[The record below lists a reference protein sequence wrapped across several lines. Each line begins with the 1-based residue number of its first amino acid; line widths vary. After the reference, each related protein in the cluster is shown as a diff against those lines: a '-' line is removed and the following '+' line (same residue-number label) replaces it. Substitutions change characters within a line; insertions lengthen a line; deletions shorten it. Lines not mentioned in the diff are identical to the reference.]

1 MRKKI
6 KKYGP
11 GGTAPPGGFI
21 ATLLDNL
28 GAVPVNGG
36 VTGNHMLSGTLDAD
50 SIAAASINQFANA
63 NIPPNLMGDYR
74 RGSIN
79 AVMEGGTPGQF
90 NFMNQF
96 MANNNLPAASTPPS
110 INTDPFQF
118 MPQVGLQNQMAA
130 DDQAL
135 QLAGPINTAGP
146 QVGMPVS
153 YRQPPAP
160 VTGTPAAGLPANQ
173 PFNFQMPSLPGV
185 TAPQAMLS
193 GPGGINL
200 NAVSGLGIAPPENQS
215 NLSVSGETSLARGL
229 LDQFGTQAV
238 GALEQHANVVN
249 TQEFDN
255 MAAAVNKTTRAANL
269 LKKAAGKKG
278 AEALAKFNATG
289 VGSKLAEV
297 AGSKFGTFLSSGA
310 GAATSA
316 GVGLL
321 GKKIQQWDQKDGNYS
336 KAGAMGGGALQG
348 AAIGSALGP
357 IGTVVGAGVGAA
369 IGAAQKKK
377 FDAQARYQD
386 VVDGANEGAAEAS
399 QSLAKRAI
407 LNTFPIEGIKEQVY
421 NLGGETEPEAIA
433 GAMPTALELAA
444 AQQMNRMVDPMTGN
458 MMKEN
463 HPLAA
468 EYIDNDLMNIGQRTW
483 LNSQTEADP
492 NLRPAWSAG
501 AVSNLMQTAY
511 PGFKNSTAHAGYM
524 QDVLFGDNKANFT
537 GGRTSLKTS
546 FVPGTVLTQGRG
558 SNSDM
563 NYRQM
568 KKTVEQYDPNK
579 STPMHG
585 DVIIGSYVNDAGET
599 MYQIQG
605 GNMAD
610 TLYTKDLSAK
620 EIRNKYPMA
629 LMPPQMK
636 HGGHTNDPDY
646 LAEGGEMIQHAPGD
660 LPKTDNN
667 GSVTPITKTI
677 ARINGDKHSAPSGGV
692 GMEGKESARIYSD
705 QLHVPAE
712 LVAQLSKL

>member
-1 MRKKI
+1 MLQ
-6 KKYGP
+6 P
-11 GGTAPPGGFI
+11 
-21 ATLLDNL
+21 LSN
-28 GAVPVNGG
+28 VPQQ
-36 VTGNHMLSGTLDAD
+36 T
-50 SIAAASINQFANA
+50 INS
-63 NIPPNLMGDYR
+63 L
-74 RGSIN
+74 
-79 AVMEGGTPGQF
+79 T
-90 NFMNQF
+90 
-96 MANNNLPAASTPPS
+96 
-110 INTDPFQF
+110 
-118 MPQVGLQNQMAA
+118 
-130 DDQAL
+130 
-135 QLAGPINTAGP
+135 
-146 QVGMPVS
+146 
-153 YRQPPAP
+153 P
-160 VTGTPAAGLPANQ
+160 VTGSGMGSGMGLLHTGIGQ
-173 PFNFQMPSLPGV
+173 LEQQL
-185 TAPQAMLS
+185 AM
-193 GPGGINL
+193 
-200 NAVSGLGIAPPENQS
+200 PENEFDQAQQTITQAKNAG
-215 NLSVSGETSLARGL
+215 NLIARGR
-229 LDQFGTQAV
+229 DAV
-238 GALEQHANVVN
+238 QHARNV
-249 TQEFDN
+249 
-255 MAAAVNKTTRAANL
+255 
-269 LKKAAGKKG
+269 KKAADVAKASSDVGSLTANLSAQG
-278 AEALAKFNATG
+278 AGEAAKQTAKTG
-289 VGSKLAEV
+289 VGQFIANAGASKM
-297 AGSKFGTFLSSGA
+297 GTFLSSGA

-321 GKKIQQWDQKDGNYS
+321 GKYIQEKDKADGNYS
-336 KAGAMGGGALQG
+336 TAGAIGGGVLQG

-357 IGTVVGAGVGAA
+357 IGTVAGAA
-369 IGAAQKKK
+369 IGAGVGYMQKSK
-377 FDAQARYQD
+377 FDHNAEMQKLTDKTEESKDLAR
-386 VVDGANEGAAEAS
+386 GR
-399 QSLAKRAI
+399 LAGRAI
-407 LNTFPIEGIKEQVY
+407 LNTYPVEGIKEQVY

-483 LNSQTEADP
+483 LNSQTEANP

-692 GMEGKESARIYSD
+692 GMEGDESARIYSD
-705 QLHVPAE
+705 QLYVPADLIAE
-712 LVAQLSKL
+712 LSKL